1 MAPGRGPRSSS
12 GFTSSA
18 PCRLWKNTGSC
29 RFGSHCK
36 FSHDPANGDDRQS
49 RIKQTRSL
57 NQTPNPERERLQ
69 TWRRLRPK
77 PADVPLQWDRE
88 TANYFRTAISLVEED
103 VSLAQEVIRDM
114 ASENRLSIIRDVIEG
129 AVNRVPQ
136 EKVLFW
142 ESRILPF
149 FRVLLHPS
157 VTDSVVLEQESTT
170 LFRSLLGIDATRLH
184 RLYSFLFE
192 LVDHW
197 AELPFE
203 NNGSTSGM
211 EGLALACGVLAK
223 VVNTCT
229 SNMVNSHFT
238 SIVDGIQIRLEVFG
252 NQTADFHTMQAK
264 KYLDYVRR
272 RLEIGQLLPD
282 ATKAP
287 ASSGSF
293 AEFTLS
299 QDLPGSLSQR
309 GRRHD
314 NDHADIADIKLMP
327 TYGEIM
333 SSRDEYLP
341 AINHAQHHL
350 QGLQGLLDRHFRM
363 LREDTL
369 HDLRNAIRTIVESKV
384 KVREL
389 RTKIVPYERVIAV
402 DVAFGKWSGLEFI
415 VRIDQPRAARSLD
428 KMGRAAWWAQNKS
441 LMDGSLVCTVDEIGN
456 IFFFQVSRS
465 TIRDAENEP
474 PQEEAG
480 KTQQGQRHSLP
491 DNQNNAY
498 VHLHLVDTSAE
509 EVKRSLLWFKTMG
522 AWQYRR
528 LFEFPSILLPA
539 FAPPLKSLQ
548 KMSQKLD
555 LPFQDLLT
563 LREGDRPAEV
573 APPLYSMRP
582 GFSFDLSCLS
592 NDGTELS
599 YTPGEAINPLELSQ
613 HSSLDLTQSEAI
625 LNSLRRSFALI
636 QGPPGTGKSY
646 TGEALIRVLLANKSK
661 ARLGPIMCVCYTNH
675 ALDQLLEHL
684 LDGGVQNI
692 VRIGSRSKSERLDS
706 VNLREVVKCMAR
718 TKMEGKSL
726 HESIDTLDNDTAY
739 IRRKLSTYKFLNH
752 NEKIRHFLAEH
763 HPSQHNQLFG
773 TELESEEGWQRVSHS
788 RKKAVDEW
796 LSGGSTAKNTRS
808 LSDLSH
814 LRLSELS
821 HQERIVLYQ
830 DWLYRA
836 LQGELD
842 KLTVSHDSYEQHK
855 ERNNRIRSSIDL
867 RCLQQAN
874 IIGATT
880 TGLATN
886 LDLLR
891 RVQGK
896 VLLCEEAG
904 EVLEAHLLTALL
916 PTVEH
921 AILIGDHLQLR
932 PQIQDWSL
940 QRANPAGIKYSLDVS
955 LFERLVQPP
964 LNIPGLPLSILDTQ
978 RRMHPSISKLVR
990 STLYPSL
997 SNSDGVRE
1005 YPNVCG
1011 MAKRLFWLHHESPES
1026 GRASDQ
1032 ESIETSYSNDFE
1044 IEMVSALVS
1053 HLLRQ
1058 GVYKSGE
1065 IAVLTPYLG
1074 QLNKLRQKLGS
1085 IMQIIVNDRDMD
1097 ELDEMDSSKA
1107 SPQEIPQAKAAKATA
1122 LHEIRA
1128 ATVDNFQGEEAN
1140 IIIVSLVRSNN
1151 EKRCGFLSTSN
1162 RINVLLSR
1170 AKHGMYVI
1178 GNSNTSSHV
1187 PMWAQ
1192 VIEILQNDGNF
1203 GKEVEL
1209 QCPRHLET
1217 RSLVSHPE
1225 QFIEF
1230 SPDGGCNL
1238 RCDQRLACGHSCTGP
1253 CHSGFLH
1260 NAVKCLE
1267 DCPRPKERC
1276 EHPCRKHCG
1285 EPCDKLC
1292 KEVLRGVGLKL
1303 PCGHTIDTI
1312 ECCRAQ
1318 DPSSITC
1325 VVQVDRQVPGC
1336 EHIVKTAI
1344 NAKQSVVSRGLAV
1357 TRARCDVRLAVRER
1371 MGKWSRKITKRADN
1385 HAGDPLQHAAIAA
1398 EKLVMAIWVAQL
1410 AALRVRMM
1418 REGVPRAMCSLRRGD
1433 VFILLSALQVQNAVR
1448 FSLGDGEFDPQLTLV
1463 IDVQR
1468 HATGFL
1474 ARSGPSVCGERCPN
1488 ERYCQ
1493 VCATDDV
1500 KERIVDYY
1508 EMGLYSSID
1517 LDEVPCIFP
1526 QCGHFLT
1533 CATMDGQMGLK
1544 DHYEMSPEEVPVAL
1558 KTGSHPFS
1566 TTEIKMCP
1574 ECRGSLRNIS
1584 RYGRIV
1590 RRGVLDEST
1599 KKFISWSQGK
1609 WQELMKT
1616 FLNAQDALQGTNGA
1630 GFVLPAG
1637 HPGGVDLRGPRQD
1650 QISQLFKLTGAN
1662 RHKSLERL
1670 RSQISNFFA
1679 SVRREEQP
1687 YQRVANLVW
1696 HANKRCKTSD
1706 FSFDE
1711 SAIQMGGLLQATGLL
1726 LRCDLLLISD
1736 YIGLCR
1742 ASKENTAARTVKVE
1756 VAPYIWDCETLIQMA
1771 HTRKFCRL
1779 EVEGHVFLVMFCSF
1793 AAPDDVMPTGP
1804 ASADGDVPGEG
1815 KIRDLGDHHL
1825 QLAKEILRQ
1834 NPSTAA
1840 LGPELETAERMLH
1853 GGVSYNE
1860 VSVDELRGV
1869 YTAMSRELRGTGH
1882 WYTCRNGHPFTIGE
1896 CGMPMQ
1902 LTRCSEC
1909 GAPVGGQHHTS
1920 AEGVRHATEIEEL
1933 AGGIERV
1940 EL

>member
-18 PCRLWKNTGSC
+18 PCRLWINTGSC

-49 RIKQTRSL
+49 RIQQTRSL
-57 NQTPNPERERLQ
+57 NQAPNPERERLQ
-69 TWRRLRPK
+69 AWRRLRPK
-77 PADVPLQWDRE
+77 PASVPLQWDRE

-103 VSLAQEVIRDM
+103 VGLAQEVTRDM

-129 AVNRVPQ
+129 AANRAPQ
-136 EKVLFW
+136 EKVLVW

-157 VTDSVVLEQESTT
+157 VADSVVLEQETTT
-170 LFRSLLGIDATRLH
+170 LFRSLLGVDAARLH

-203 NNGSTSGM
+203 NNGSASGM

-238 SIVDGIQIRLEVFG
+238 SIVDGIQIRLEAFG
-252 NQTADFHTMQAK
+252 NQTADFHTLQAK

-327 TYGEIM
+327 THSEIM

-341 AINHAQHHL
+341 AINPAQHHL
-350 QGLQGLLDRHFRM
+350 QGLQGLLDRHFRL

-369 HDLRNAIRTIVESKV
+369 HDLRNAIRTTVASKV
-384 KVREL
+384 KVREV
-389 RTKIVPYERVIAV
+389 RTKIVPYERAIAV

-415 VRIDQPRAARSLD
+415 VRVDQPRAARSLD
-428 KMGRAAWWAQNKS
+428 KMGRAAWWAQNKR
-441 LMDGSLVCTVDEIGN
+441 LMDGSLVCIVDEIGN

-465 TIRDAENEP
+465 TIRDTKHEP
-474 PQEEAG
+474 QQEEAG
-480 KTQQGQRHSLP
+480 KTQQGQRHSLA

-498 VHLHLVDTSAE
+498 VHLHLVDTGVE
-509 EVKRSLLWFKTMG
+509 EVTRSLLWFKTMG

-563 LREGDRPAEV
+563 LRDSDRPAEI

-592 NDGTELS
+592 NDGTRLS
-599 YTPGEAINPLELSQ
+599 YTSGEVVKPFELSQ

-625 LNSLRRSFALI
+625 LNSLGRSFALI

-646 TGEALIRVLLANKSK
+646 TGEALIRVLLANKSE

-684 LDGGVQNI
+684 LDGGVENI
-692 VRIGSRSKSERLDS
+692 VRIGSRSKSERLAPA
-706 VNLREVVKCMAR
+706 NMREVVKGMAR
-718 TKMEGKSL
+718 TKMEGRSL
-726 HESIDTLDNDTAY
+726 HESFDALENDTTY
-739 IRRKLSTYKFLNH
+739 IRRKLSAYTFLNT
-752 NEKIRHFLAEH
+752 NEKIRLFLAEH
-763 HPSQHNQLFG
+763 HPSQHDQLFG
-773 TELESEEGWQRVSHS
+773 PELESEEGWQRVSHS

-796 LSGGSTAKNTRS
+796 LSDGPTANNTRS
-808 LSDLSH
+808 LPDLYH

-821 HQERIVLYQ
+821 CQERIVLYQ
-830 DWLYRA
+830 DWLHRA
-836 LQGELD
+836 LRGELD
-842 KLTVSHDSYEQHK
+842 KLAVSHDSYEQHK
-855 ERNNRIRSSIDL
+855 ERNNRVRSSIDL

-874 IIGATT
+874 IIGVTT

-932 PQIQDWSL
+932 PQIQDWRL

-964 LNIPGLPLSILDTQ
+964 LNTPGLLFSTPDTQ

-997 SNSDGVRE
+997 SDSDGVRE

-1097 ELDEMDSSKA
+1097 ELDEMDSSEA
-1107 SPQEIPQAKAAKATA
+1107 SPQETPRPKAAKATA
-1122 LHEIRA
+1122 LHEVRA

-1140 IIIVSLVRSNN
+1140 VIIVSLVRSNN

-1170 AKHGMYVI
+1170 AKHGMYLI

-1203 GKEVEL
+1203 GKELEL
-1209 QCPRHLET
+1209 QCPRHPET

-1225 QFIEF
+1225 QFIKF

-1238 RCDQRLACGHSCTGP
+1238 PCDQRLACGHSCTGP
-1253 CHSGFLH
+1253 CHSDFLH
-1260 NAVKCLE
+1260 NAVQCLE
-1267 DCPRPKERC
+1267 DCPRPKEKC
-1276 EHPCRKHCG
+1276 EHPCHKRCG

-1318 DPSSITC
+1318 DPSLIKC
-1325 VVQVDRQVPGC
+1325 VVQIEKQVPGC
-1336 EHIVKTAI
+1336 EHIVKLSM
-1344 NAKQSVVSRGLAV
+1344 QSRVWFPEVLRSHVQDAMFDLPYARGWESGQGRSQNVQTTMWEILYSMQPSLPRGLSRRYGLPGLLLSVSKPVHA
-1357 TRARCDVRLAVRER
+1357 LQVRE
-1371 MGKWSRKITKRADN
+1371 
-1385 HAGDPLQHAAIAA
+1385 
-1398 EKLVMAIWVAQL
+1398 E
-1410 AALRVRMM
+1410 
-1418 REGVPRAMCSLRRGD
+1418 VPRAMCSLRRGD
-1433 VFILLSALQVQNAVR
+1433 LFILLSALQVQHAVR
-1448 FSLGDGEFDPQLTLV
+1448 FSPGYGEFDSQLTFV

-1468 HATGFL
+1468 HATGSL
-1474 ARSGPSVCGERCPN
+1474 ARSGAPSSWSVAIN
-1488 ERYCQ
+1488 

-1500 KERIVDYY
+1500 KGRIVDYY
-1508 EMGLYSSID
+1508 EMGLYSSTD
-1517 LDEVPCIFP
+1517 LDEAPCIFP
-1526 QCGHFLT
+1526 TCGHFLT
-1533 CATMDGQMGLK
+1533 CATMDGQMGFK

-1566 TTEIKMCP
+1566 MTEIKVCP

-1590 RRGVLDEST
+1590 RRSLLDEST

-1616 FLNAQDALQGTNGA
+1616 FLDAQDALQGTNGA

-1637 HPGGVDLRGPRQD
+1637 HPGGFDLGGPRQD
-1650 QISQLFKLTGAN
+1650 QINQLSKLTGAD
-1662 RHKSLERL
+1662 RHKSLKRL
-1670 RSQISNFFA
+1670 RSRISNFLA
-1679 SVRREEQP
+1679 SVGREEQP

-1696 HANKRCKTSD
+1696 HANKRRKTSD

-1742 ASKENTAARTVKVE
+1742 ASKENTAARAAKVE
-1756 VAPYIWDCETLIQMA
+1756 VAPHIRDCETLIQMA
-1771 HTRKFCRL
+1771 RTREFCRL
-1779 EVEGHVFLVMFCSF
+1779 EVEGHIFLVI
-1793 AAPDDVMPTGP
+1793 PDDVMPTSPAGP
-1804 ASADGDVPGEG
+1804 DGDVPGQG
-1815 KIRDLGDHHL
+1815 KVRDLGEHHL
-1825 QLAKEILRQ
+1825 QLAKQLLRQ

-1869 YTAMSRELRGTGH
+1869 YAAMSRELRGTGH
-1882 WYTCRNGHPFTIGE
+1882 WYKCRNGHLFTVGE
-1896 CGMPMQ
+1896 CGMPME
-1902 LTRCSEC
+1902 LTRCPEC

-1933 AGGIERV
+1933 AGGIDRM